1 VTYVQPLLLTFL
13 LITALG
19 LFHLRKS
26 GRMLLPAL
34 GLVGLFLLAWPP
46 AAWLFSRIL
55 DARYPERPF
64 SPQTLSTQPAAQAI
78 VLIASAVIPPQY
90 GIPYA
95 VPDKET
101 FGRCEY
107 AAWLYTHGQAN
118 TLRQPIPVLACGGP
132 GAKGEPPASVTMRR
146 LIQQAGVPDSMI
158 WTEERSRSTHE
169 NAAFGAEIL
178 RKHGIG
184 KIVLVTSAE
193 DMLRA
198 ELCFQKEGLVVI
210 PAPSSFHAA
219 PTTDELMPSW
229 KAIDQNERTLHETLG
244 LAWYWIRGWI

>member
-13 LITALG
+13 LIVALG
-19 LFHLRKS
+19 LYHLRKS

-34 GLVGLFLLAWPP
+34 GLVGLFLLVWPP

-64 SPQTLSTQPAAQAI
+64 SPQSSAQAI

-107 AAWLYTHGQAN
+107 AAWLHTHGQP
-118 TLRQPIPVLACGGP
+118 LPVLACGGP
-132 GAKGEPPASVTMRR
+132 GAKGEQPASVTMRR

-178 RKHGIG
+178 RKHGIS
-184 KIVLVTSAE
+184 KILLVTDAE

-198 ELCFQKEGLVVI
+198 ELCFRKEGLVVI

-219 PTTDELMPSW
+219 PKTEELMPSW
-229 KAIDQNERTLHETLG
+229 KAIDRNERTLHETLG

>member
-1 VTYVQPLLLTFL
+1 MTYVQPLLLTFL
-13 LITALG
+13 LIAAFG

-26 GRMLLPAL
+26 GRMWLPAL
-34 GLVGLFLLAWPP
+34 GLAGLFLLSWPP

-64 SPQTLSTQPAAQAI
+64 SPQPGAQAI

-107 AAWLYTHGQAN
+107 AAWLHTHGQA
-118 TLRQPIPVLACGGP
+118 LPVLACGGP
-132 GAKGEPPASVTMRR
+132 GAKGEQPASVTMRR

-158 WTEERSRSTHE
+158 WTEDRSRSTHE

-184 KIVLVTSAE
+184 KIILVTEAE

-198 ELCFQKEGLVVI
+198 EMCFKKEGLAVI

-219 PTTDELMPSW
+219 PTPDELMPSW